1 MKAVRDF
8 IKTYPRAVIFCSMA
22 FLAGFTTY
30 NKARAAGLPSTA
42 APAHQRPQ
50 AERLHEAYSLSVHG
64 GRLIRLPEPATNVFV
79 ADPGVADVQVPS
91 PTSIYIL
98 GKKAGNTNLY
108 ALNQAGDSVLAA
120 SVSVTYDSGAI
131 KSLFNQEVP
140 NSKITV
146 HTVPGGIVLG
156 GEASS
161 EVDVQHAVD
170 LAQGFIGSG
179 DKVLNHVSVDTPNQ
193 VNLRVRIA
201 EMNRNV
207 AKELGFNWNAAFNDG
222 TFLFGLESGQ
232 AGSIANPDQVL
243 GQMVQGHFNVT
254 SLVDALAQQGVIT
267 TLAEPN
273 LTAVSGET
281 ASFLAGGEF
290 PIPVAES
297 PSNSGGYGTVTVQF
311 KQFGVSLNF
320 TPTVLSPD
328 RISLKVKPEV
338 SQISN
343 EFSFKSGNI
352 TIPGLQV
359 RRAETTV
366 ELGSGQSFAIAGLMD
381 NRTTNAMS
389 HVPGI
394 GNLPVLGPLFQ
405 SSEFQRQEDELI
417 IIVTPY
423 VVRPIKVA
431 QSQIPTPVDQWQPST
446 ELGRDFGQRLAVPQK
461 PEGSKGAVGA
471 AGQGLIGNA
480 GFYY

>member
-1 MKAVRDF
+1 MKALRDF
-8 IKTYPRAVIFCSMA
+8 IKSHPRSVLICSAA
-22 FLAGFTTY
+22 FLTGFATPH
-30 NKARAAGLPSTA
+30 KAQAAQAQPS
-42 APAHQRPQ
+42 APAQEKSK
-50 AERLHEAYSLSVHG
+50 AEHIDESFAISVHG
-64 GRLIRLPEPATNVFV
+64 GRLIRLPSPATNVFV
-79 ADPGVADVQVPS
+79 ADPEVADVQVPS

-98 GKKAGNTNLY
+98 GKKSGRTNLY
-108 ALNQAGDSVLAA
+108 ALNQAGEAVLAA
-120 SVSVTYDSGAI
+120 SIDVTYDSGAI
-131 KSLFNQEVP
+131 KAIYNQELP

-146 HTVPGGIVLG
+146 HSVPGGVVLG

-161 EVDVQHAVD
+161 ESDVQHAVE
-170 LAQGFIGSG
+170 LVQAFLGSG
-179 DKVLNHVSVDTPNQ
+179 DKVINQVSLNTPNQ

-207 AKELGFNWNAAFNDG
+207 AKQLGFNWNGLFNDG
-222 TFLFGLESGQ
+222 TFQLGIEALQPGN
-232 AGSIANPDQVL
+232 IANPDVIRGAL
-243 GQMVQGHFNVT
+243 TKGHFNVT
-254 SLVDALAQQGVIT
+254 TLIDALAQQGIVT

-290 PIPVAES
+290 PIPVADT
-297 PSNSGGYGTVTVQF
+297 PANNNGIAMITVEF

-320 TPTVLSPD
+320 TPTVLSAD

-343 EFSFKSGNI
+343 QFSFKSADI
-352 TIPGLQV
+352 IIPGLQV

-366 ELGSGQSFAIAGLMD
+366 ELASGQSFAIAGLMD
-381 NRTTNAMS
+381 NRTTSAMS
-389 HVPGI
+389 KLPGI
-394 GNLPVLGPLFQ
+394 GNLPVLGPFFQ
-405 SSEFQRQEDELI
+405 ESELQRQEDELI

-423 VVRPIKVA
+423 IVQPIKVA
-431 QSQIPTPVDQWQPST
+431 QSQIPTPVDQFAPST
-446 ELGRDFGQRLAVPQK
+446 ELGRDFGQHLAVPQK

-471 AGQGLIGNA
+471 GGQSLIGNA

>member
-8 IKTYPRAVIFCSMA
+8 IKSHPRAVLTCSLA
-22 FLAGFTTY
+22 FVAGCATPY
-30 NKARAAGLPSTA
+30 RASAAEAPKPSA
-42 APAHQRPQ
+42 QAPQRPT
-50 AERLHEAYSLSVHG
+50 AERVQESYAISVHG
-64 GRLIRLPEPATNVFV
+64 GRLIRLPEAATNVFV
-79 ADPGVADVQVPS
+79 ADPDVADVQVPS
-91 PTSIYIL
+91 PTAVYIL
-98 GKKAGNTNLY
+98 GKKAGTTNLF
-108 ALNQAGDSVLAA
+108 ALNQAGETVLAA
-120 SVSVTYDSGAI
+120 SISVSYDSGAI
-131 KSLFNQEVP
+131 KTLFNQEVP
-140 NSKITV
+140 NGRITA
-146 HTVPGGIVLG
+146 HSVPGGIVLD

-161 EVDVQHAVD
+161 EADVQHAVD
-170 LAQGFIGSG
+170 LAQGFIGTG
-179 DKVLNHVSVDTPNQ
+179 DKVFNHITLDAPNQ

-201 EMNRNV
+201 EMNRTV

-222 TFLFGLESGQ
+222 TFAFGLESGQ
-232 AGSIANPDQVL
+232 PGTITNPDQIT
-243 GQMVQGHFNVT
+243 GQFTKGHFNLQT
-254 SLVDALAQQGVIT
+254 LVDALAQQGVIT

-290 PIPVAES
+290 PIPVADT
-297 PSNSGGYGTVTVQF
+297 PATGNGYPTITVEF

-320 TPTVLSPD
+320 IPTVLSPD

-338 SQISN
+338 SQISDQY
-343 EFSFKSGNI
+343 SFKSNDI

-366 ELGSGQSFAIAGLMD
+366 ELASGQSFAIAGLMD

-417 IIVTPY
+417 IIVTPFI
-423 VVRPIKVA
+423 VQPIKVA
-431 QSQIPTPVDQWQPST
+431 QDQIPTPVDQFAPT
-446 ELGRDFGQRLAVPQK
+446 TDIGRDFGQHLAVPQK
-461 PEGSKGAVGA
+461 PEGSKGAVTGS
-471 AGQGLIGNA
+471 GQGLTGNA